1 MPGPVIKVLLVED
14 NAADAQLTTD
24 MLYFARTPRYEV
36 LRAERI
42 AEAAALV
49 AVERFHAIVLD
60 LGLPD
65 TVGLDGVR
73 ELRSAAPETA
83 IVVLSGIG
91 SEALAIK
98 ALESGAQDYL
108 VKGRL
113 DEDGL
118 QRSIRFAIARRE
130 ADVAQRRFA
139 AILEAS
145 DDAIIT
151 KDLDGNITSWNA
163 GAERVYGYTRDEVIG
178 RPVDVLIPPEHSHE
192 AREILRRVMTGEHVD
207 HYETTRLTKG
217 GERLNVSLTVA
228 AIRDAHGGVI
238 AISSVA
244 RDITESTRSAQSLRA
259 AEERFRV
266 AFDKAPIGM
275 ALVGLD
281 HRFIRVNAALTAITG
296 YTAPELEGRDT
307 RTIQHPDDPGADRA
321 ALASLIA
328 GEVPQIV
335 ADRRF
340 VHASGHPVWVAL
352 SLTCVRDSD
361 GRPQHFLAQ
370 AQDITDRRRYE
381 AQLQHMADHD
391 PLTGLLNR
399 RAFERELAGHVAR
412 TARYGAAGA
421 ALMIDLD
428 HFKYYN
434 DTLGH
439 QAGDELIARVATA
452 LAQRLRQS
460 DVLARLGGDE
470 FAVILPRVD
479 EAGARRAVAGLLECV
494 RSEGLPGRD
503 GSRHGLT
510 ASIGVAFF
518 DEDGGLAPEDVMVNA
533 DLAMYDAK
541 EAGRDRAS
549 FYRATARPQER
560 MKGRMTWVE
569 EIRSALADERFE
581 LLAQPI
587 VDLHGVRER
596 RFELLLRMRNRDG
609 DLIPPGAFL
618 YIAERLDLV
627 QEIDRWVVARAIR
640 MLAEHGDISLEIN
653 LSGKSIGSPALLELV
668 ERMLH
673 ETATDPARLTFEI
686 TETAAVANLTLARAF
701 SERLH
706 ALGCRFALDDFGA
719 GFGSFSYLKHVPFD
733 YLKIDGEFVRNIAT
747 DDTDRLLVTAVVDI
761 ARGLGKETIAE
772 FVGDEQTVAVLR
784 ELGIDWGQGYHLGE
798 PAPLEP
804 QLERAGAPAA
814 RP

>member
-1 MPGPVIKVLLVED
+1 MPAPVIKVLLVED

-24 MLYFARTPRYEV
+24 MLYFARSPRVEV
-36 LRAERI
+36 LHAWRLSEAES
-42 AEAAALV
+42 LL
-49 AVERFHAIVLD
+49 AVERFDAIVLD

-73 ELRSAAPETA
+73 TLRAAAPESA

-139 AILEAS
+139 AILESS

-151 KDLDGNITSWNA
+151 KDLDARITNWNA
-163 GAERVYGYTRDEVIG
+163 GAERVYGYSRDEVIG
-178 RPVDVLIPPEHSHE
+178 RPVDILIPPEHDDE
-192 AREILRRVMTGEHVD
+192 AREILRRVMTGERVD
-207 HYETTRLTKG
+207 HHETTRLTKD
-217 GERLNVSLTVA
+217 GERRHVSLTVA

-238 AISSVA
+238 AISSIA
-244 RDITESTRSAQSLRA
+244 RDITESTRAAQSLRA

-266 AFDKAPIGM
+266 AFDEAPIGM
-275 ALVGLD
+275 ALVGVD

-296 YTAPELEGRDT
+296 YGAAELEGRDI
-307 RTIQHPDDPGADRA
+307 RTIQHPDDPGVERA
-321 ALASLIA
+321 AFDALVS
-328 GEVPQIV
+328 GDVPQIV
-335 ADRRF
+335 GDRRF
-340 VHASGHPVWVAL
+340 VHAAGHPIWVSV
-352 SLTCVRDSD
+352 SLTCVRDGD

-399 RAFERELAGHVAR
+399 RAFERELADHVAR
-412 TARYGAAGA
+412 TARYGDAGA

-439 QAGDELIARVATA
+439 QAGDDLIARVAA
-452 LAQRLRQS
+452 VLAQRLRES

-479 EAGARRAVAGLLECV
+479 EEGARRVVAGLLECV
-494 RSEGLPGRD
+494 RGEGPIGGD
-503 GSRHGLT
+503 GSRRGLT

-518 DEDGGLAPEDVMVNA
+518 DDGGELEPEDVMVNA

-541 EAGRDRAS
+541 EAGRDRAC
-549 FYRATARPQER
+549 FYRSTARPAER
-560 MKGRMTWVE
+560 MKSRMTWVE
-569 EIRSALADERFE
+569 EIRSALSDDRFE
-581 LLAQPI
+581 LLGQPI
-587 VDLHGVRER
+587 VDLRGGRER

-609 DLIPPGAFL
+609 DMIPPGAFL

-627 QEIDRWVVARAIR
+627 QEIDRWVVARAIG
-640 MLAEHGDISLEIN
+640 MLAAHDDISLEVN
-653 LSGKSIGSPALLELV
+653 LSGKSIGSPALLALI
-668 ERMLH
+668 ERMLR
-673 ETATDPARLTFEI
+673 ETAVDPSRLTFEI
-686 TETAAVANLTLARAF
+686 TETAAVANLALARTFA
-701 SERLH
+701 ERLH
-706 ALGCRFALDDFGA
+706 ALGCHFALDDFGA

-747 DDTDRLLVTAVVDI
+747 DVTDRLLVTAVVDI
-761 ARGLGKETIAE
+761 ARGLGKQTIAE
-772 FVGDEQTVAVLR
+772 FVGDEQTVASLR
-784 ELGIDWGQGYHLGE
+784 ELGVDWGQGFHLGK
-798 PAPLEP
+798 PAPLDA
-804 QLERAGAPAA
+804 LLALDGAAA
-814 RP
+814 APP